1 MSDNKKSNNM
11 ALWDSVKTTPTAHIQ
26 IDTSKTPPRKT
37 VKAPIKKERA
47 TKEFGPFGSGW
58 GVICGSER
66 YERINIGDTV
76 LLQYTANLFYIHN
89 GVRGE
94 FPIAAAIKEAYVTNG
109 GKGYLKIDDEAVKKV
124 RTDALT
130 KGLSELGF
138 NADIYQGLHDLGGY
152 SEYADSL
159 VYEAQTIEQETD
171 SVKEAEEYAKWKESA
186 LLVYK
191 DLKTNKAI
199 ETTFT
204 SHVRKANKMG
214 DTKAVKQF
222 EEAKKARQEELKN
235 G

>member
-1 MSDNKKSNNM
+1 M
-11 ALWDSVKTTPTAHIQ
+11 A
-26 IDTSKTPPRKT
+26 
-37 VKAPIKKERA
+37 
-47 TKEFGPFGSGW
+47 
-58 GVICGSER
+58 
-66 YERINIGDTV
+66 
-76 LLQYTANLFYIHN
+76 
-89 GVRGE
+89 
-94 FPIAAAIKEAYVTNG
+94 
-109 GKGYLKIDDEAVKKV
+109 
-124 RTDALT
+124 
-130 KGLSELGF
+130 
-138 NADIYQGLHDLGGY
+138 GY

-204 SHVRKANKMG
+204 GHVRKANKMG
-214 DTKAVKQF
+214 DSKAVKQF